1 MSASQYYY
9 KEKVPDLEKRK
20 EESANIRLKY
30 PDKIP
35 IICER
40 HKESKLPVN
49 ERSKFLA
56 PADLTAMQFSYI
68 IRKRIKMPESDSLYF
83 FVNGKYILKGDTLMS
98 EVYDQR
104 KDVDGFLYIT
114 YTDESTLGGF

>member
-1 MSASQYYY
+1 MSVQQSY
-9 KEKVPDLEKRK
+9 KDKVPSIAKRQ
-20 EESANIRLKY
+20 EESANIRMKY

-40 HKESKLPVN
+40 AASSKLPPN

-56 PADLTAMQFSYI
+56 PSDLTAYQFSYI

-83 FVNGKYILKGDTLMS
+83 FVNGRYILKGDTLMS

-114 YTDESTLGGF
+114 YTDESTLGGL

>member
-1 MSASQYYY
+1 MSVQQSY
-9 KEKVPDLEKRK
+9 KDKVPSLAKRQ
-20 EESANIRLKY
+20 EESNNIRMKY

-40 HKESKLPVN
+40 AASSKLPPN

-56 PADLTAMQFSYI
+56 PSDLTAYQFSYI
-68 IRKRIKMPESDSLYF
+68 IRKRIKMPESGSLFF
-83 FVNGKYILKGDTLMS
+83 FVNGRYILKADALMS

-114 YTDESTLGGF
+114 YTDQNTFGAL

>member
-1 MSASQYYY
+1 MSVQQTY
-9 KEKVPDLEKRK
+9 KEKVPLLEKRQ
-20 EESANIRLKY
+20 EESSNIRQKY

-40 HKESKLPVN
+40 AASSKLPPN
-49 ERSKFLA
+49 DKAKFLA
-56 PADLTAMQFSYI
+56 PSDLTAYQFSYI

-98 EVYDQR
+98 
-104 KDVDGFLYIT
+104 
-114 YTDESTLGGF
+114 